1 MNRPGMPHALV
12 ILGAAAAAMLA
23 TFGPTGATAS
33 ASLAVPQAAANGTA
47 HPRHP
52 VSLEVFAPGNGD
64 NAGIGGAGWF
74 VDLEADFPG
83 GANGLTRAGFSGFQ
97 LTGPGVHANAAPFPG
112 AFSTGR
118 DDRLPGLVVLG
129 STTNADRPGFHGPGT
144 NLANL
149 FNLTGV
155 TNRSAKETELWDT
168 WIVGAPI
175 LGKDINT
182 TITVAVV
189 ADLNHNGIFDDA
201 PDVVTDANH
210 DGRIDGA
217 DLVAFGVASNIKTIH
232 FHLAGD
238 EPVAVR

>member
-1 MNRPGMPHALV
+1 MKRPAMPHALV
-12 ILGAAAAAMLA
+12 ILGAATAAMLA
-23 TFGPTGATAS
+23 IPIGATAS
-33 ASLAVPQAAANGTA
+33 AAPAVTQAAADSHA
-47 HPRHP
+47 QRRHP
-52 VSLEVFAPGNGD
+52 VSVEVFAPGNGD

-118 DDRLPGLVVLG
+118 DDRIPGLVVLG

-149 FNLTGV
+149 FNITGV

-175 LGKDINT
+175 LGKGVNT

-189 ADLNHNGIFDDA
+189 DDLNHNGIYDDA

-210 DGRIDGA
+210 DGRVNAA
-217 DLVAFGVASNIKTIH
+217 DLAALGVASNIKTIH

-238 EPVAVR
+238 EVAVR